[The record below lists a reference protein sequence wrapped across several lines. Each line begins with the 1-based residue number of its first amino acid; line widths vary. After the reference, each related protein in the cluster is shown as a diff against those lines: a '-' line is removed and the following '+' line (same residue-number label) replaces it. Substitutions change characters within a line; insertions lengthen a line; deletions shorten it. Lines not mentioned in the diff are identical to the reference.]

1 MLYVTSSSSAG
12 SGSGSG
18 FIYTLHDSN
27 TLTAEPGYHYILDTM
42 AAGGAVTVTL
52 PQGNNGDT
60 IAFSD
65 RTDTFSSS
73 NVTLNSTGTDTLTD
87 GFSQSLT
94 LDVDRSVIQLT
105 FFNGIW
111 SITGAAGIVD
121 NSWGNITGDIQ
132 NQTDLI
138 NILETKTDVP
148 AVEALVQAGLNKLR
162 SSTKF
167 YVSKTGSDSNVGT
180 SLAEPFLTVRHAVS
194 QSNPGDVIEIEAG
207 VYEEICPIVVP
218 RDVAIQG
225 DALRRTIIKPTPQ
238 TNLLGIFKVDSGF
251 YCDGITFAGHQA
263 DNSGNISFAISLNQ
277 NADNTD
283 IGASDIGAYILKS
296 PYVRNCTS
304 YTAEDDDGLAGSL
317 STGTTGGG
325 FLIDGAAC
333 ASNSPIRS
341 FVVDSFTQINLNGP
355 GGLIRNNGYCQLVSC
370 FGTFCSYHVKCETG
384 GQVNLSNSTTNF
396 GTYGLVADGYSPS
409 PIFTA
414 ELQSDAYGIPE
425 VLVKPVF
432 FNNLTDTLT
441 SNNHG
446 FVTNT
451 KVTFKATDGELPSE
465 ITPGLTYYVI
475 NPLINTFQISTSP
488 SGSPLT
494 FSTNGDGTFEVKA
507 QGDTSVN
514 LINFTENTIGPISRP
529 LPGMLMFLN
538 DTPYVVTGSTP
549 ITNGYNVSFYS
560 ETSGGLSENILS
572 GSIADFRL
580 RSQIATSGHNM
591 EYVGAGTNYLAL
603 PWYGG
608 VPIPENQIQEFN
620 NGKVFYTTIDEL
632 GNFKVG
638 SAFSVDGTT
647 GAVTISTDELN
658 LSGLN
663 YIGPFSRNGG
673 FSTVGVQLKEVS
685 DDNNLIASTGSPDGN
700 TVPTQTAVVN
710 YIQNNYL
717 ALDGSNS
724 PTDNLD
730 LGGVDITN
738 IGLVDGVD
746 ISARDHDAVTVTDSS
761 EIDFTLTGQNITAEL
776 IPGSIDKTKLDASV
790 RSSLDLADSSIQ
802 PIDFALKAPLASPAL
817 TGTPTAPTAAFET
830 NTTQIATTAFV
841 TTAVN
846 NIKTIY
852 ETVKNLSGVTLAKGT
867 PLHIIG
873 NSGNEAEVIAA
884 DANLNYPAQLIL
896 NESLIDQAVGQA
908 VVIGFINNVTV
919 PDASL
924 YSPGDEVYLAPGGGW
939 TTTRPTGTSAVQKL
953 GVILKV
959 NSGNNTVS
967 GILYGLGNNEDLPNL
982 PKGKIWVGDSN
993 GVPTTADF
1001 PIILAYHN
1009 TSTLSPTNQTVYQ
1022 LDTSSTAI
1030 TVTLPDS
1037 PTNGTWYGFCDYRG
1051 TFSTNNVTIN
1061 RSGTNTI
1068 INNVDT
1074 SVTLT
1079 SNYQNLWLAY
1089 YNGIWSVIS
1098 AESFVDAGG
1107 STGNGY
1113 RYLGTQI
1120 LTSGTAATYTP
1131 TTGTRMIRVRVYGAT
1146 GGGGGADGQGA
1157 GTNAI
1162 GAAGGNGGYTEKEFL
1177 ISGQTFTYTVGAAGV
1192 GGVAGNNAGTAGGTT
1207 SFTASV
1213 DGTIQVTGGA
1223 GGPGSIGLTTGSVS
1237 QGNPGVG
1244 SGGTFNI
1251 TGNRSISGR
1260 WSSDPSLVVIIVP
1273 NNGFPLFGGS
1283 NIQTTSADGAA
1294 STTIGAGG
1302 MGAYAGAVTTNYAG
1316 GNGFRGEIRIEE
1328 YI

>member
-1 MLYVTSSSSAG
+1 MLYVTSSSV
-12 SGSGSG
+12 GSG

-42 AAGGAVTVTL
+42 AAGGAVTVAL

-65 RTDTFSSS
+65 RTDTFSAS

-121 NSWGNITGDIQ
+121 TSWGNITGDIQ

-304 YTAEDDDGLAGSL
+304 YTAEDDDGLAGSF

-432 FNNLTDTLT
+432 FNNLTDTVT

-451 KVTFKATDGELPSE
+451 KVTFKATDGEIPSE

-580 RSQIATSGHNM
+580 RSQIATGGHNM

-620 NGKVFYTTIDEL
+620 NGKVFYTTTDEL

-647 GAVTISTDELN
+647 GAVTISTDEFN
-658 LSGLN
+658 LYGLN

-802 PIDFALKAPLASPAL
+802 PIDLALKAPLASPAL

-830 NTTQIATTAFV
+830 NTNQIATTAFV

-896 NESLIDQAVGQA
+896 NESLTNGSVGQA
-908 VVIGFINNVTV
+908 VAIGFINNVLV
-919 PDASL
+919 PNASL

-959 NSGNNTVS
+959 NTGNNTVS

-982 PKGKIWVGDSN
+982 PEGKIWVGDSN

-1001 PIILAYHN
+1001 PSGGLILTYHN

-1037 PTNGTWYGFCDYRG
+1037 PLNGTWYGFCDYRG
-1051 TFSTNNVTIN
+1051 TFSTNKVTIN

-1068 INNVDT
+1068 INNANT

-1079 SNYQNLWLAY
+1079 NNYQNLWLAY

-1098 AESFVDAGG
+1098 ADAGG
-1107 STGNGY
+1107 NGY
-1113 RYLGTQI
+1113 LYIGTRVF
-1120 LTSGTAATYTP
+1120 TTGTAATYTP
-1131 TTGTRMIRVRVYGAT
+1131 TTGTRLIVVKVFGAT
-1146 GGGGGADGQGA
+1146 GGGGGVDGQGGDLA
-1157 GTNAI
+1157 AI
-1162 GAAGGNGGYTEKEFL
+1162 GGAGGNGGYAEKV
-1177 ISGQTFTYTVGAAGV
+1177 IVVGSQTFTYTIGAAGV
-1192 GGVAGNNAGTAGGTT
+1192 GGAAGANNGTAGGTT
-1207 SFTASV
+1207 SFTGSTS
-1213 DGTIQVTGGA
+1213 GTVQVTGGA
-1223 GGPGSIGLTTGSVS
+1223 GGEGRLATSSGSPTLANV
-1237 QGNPGVG
+1237 GVG
-1244 SGGTFNI
+1244 SGGDINYR
-1251 TGNRSISGR
+1251 GNQSLTPR
-1260 WSSDPSLVVIIVP
+1260 WYLGILYVTS
-1273 NNGFPLFGGS
+1273 NNGFPLFGGGIS
-1283 NIQTTSADGAA
+1283 DGLGSQAGTNSLAVGAA
-1294 STTIGAGG
+1294 GTGAT
-1302 MGAYAGAVTTNYAG
+1302 VTSFITTNYAG